1 MYEIS
6 KIGLNNIN
14 CEQFENIL
22 MLALNKHA
30 PSKIRYARATN
41 SSFMNNDIYKA
52 IMVRSRL
59 RNKYLKLKT
68 EESKNAYKKQ
78 RNHCASI
85 IRKAKC
91 NFYENLDP
99 KFICDNR
106 KFWRQVKPFFSNNA
120 PTNCN
125 ITLENDEIVTDPSKC
140 TEIFNNFFIESV
152 SNLDIDRNL
161 YIGNCPISD
170 NLVEKAIKMYNN
182 LPSIIKINKSGF
194 LKDNFSFQHVSDD
207 NILKVID
214 SIDSS
219 KAYQKDNI
227 PPPQKKCF
235 KTKQRYLC
243 PSPHAKIDIKMCN

>member
-1 MYEIS
+1 M
-6 KIGLNNIN
+6 
-14 CEQFENIL
+14 
-22 MLALNKHA
+22 
-30 PSKIRYARATN
+30 
-41 SSFMNNDIYKA
+41 
-52 IMVRSRL
+52 
-59 RNKYLKLKT
+59 
-68 EESKNAYKKQ
+68 
-78 RNHCASI
+78 SI

-106 KFWRQVKPFFSNNA
+106 KFWRQIKPFFSNKT

-125 ITLENDEIVTDPSKC
+125 ITLLENDEIVTDPSKC
-140 TEIFNNFFIESV
+140 SEIFNNSFIESV

-161 YIGNCPISD
+161 YIGNCSISD

-182 LPSIIKINKSGF
+182 HPSIIKISKKGF
-194 LKDNFSFQHVSDD
+194 LKDNFSFQHVFYD

-227 PPPQKKCF
+227 PPKILKQNKDISALVLAYDTNRCIVEGTFPSNLKNADVTPLYKKTDRLL
-235 KTKQRYLC
+235 KVNYRPVSILPTLSKVYENVL
-243 PSPHAKIDIKMCN
+243 HTDLYIL

>member
-1 MYEIS
+1 MLTLS
-6 KIGLNNIN
+6 K
-14 CEQFENIL
+14 
-22 MLALNKHA
+22 HV
-30 PSKIRYARATN
+30 PSKIRYVRAIN
-41 SSFMNNDIYKA
+41 SPFMNNDIYKA

-59 RNKYLKLKT
+59 RNKYLKLKM

-78 RNHCASI
+78 RNHCVSI

-106 KFWRQVKPFFSNNA
+106 KFWRQT

-125 ITLENDEIVTDPSKC
+125 ITLLENDEIVTDPSKC
-140 TEIFNNFFIESV
+140 SV

-161 YIGNCPISD
+161 YIGNCSISD
-170 NLVEKAIKMYNN
+170 NLVGKAIKMYNN
-182 LPSIIKINKSGF
+182 HQSIIKICKKGF
-194 LKDNFSFQHVSDD
+194 LKENFSFQHASDD

-227 PPPQKKCF
+227 PPKIF
-235 KTKQRYLC
+235 KTKQR
-243 PSPHAKIDIKMCN
+243 